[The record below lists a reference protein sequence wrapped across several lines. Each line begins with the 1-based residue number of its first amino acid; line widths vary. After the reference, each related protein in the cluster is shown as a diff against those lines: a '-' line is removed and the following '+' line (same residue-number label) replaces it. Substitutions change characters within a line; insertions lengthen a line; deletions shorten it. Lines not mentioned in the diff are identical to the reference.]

1 MRSILCH
8 AKLYLTFLLLLT
20 QCSLRYEDTIFRR
33 SALIRTLDLIFNFHN
48 RILVD
53 FAESIARSTLQ
64 KLVEKAAYIRI
75 VTRRLITSIV
85 YPRLALPSIF
95 ANVRQLASS
104 RLRTPLFS
112 PPSLDPGAPFAF
124 QIFFVE
130 SSACLREFFAFSI
143 DAYIRSRCQCRER
156 LLLRLLSC
164 ARHWSMINK
173 RKNPAQL

>member
-1 MRSILCH
+1 MSRKTLS
-8 AKLYLTFLLLLT
+8 YV
-20 QCSLRYEDTIFRR
+20 SLIINAVFSPLRGYYF
-33 SALIRTLDLIFNFHN
+33 SKIRANENAGFNFQFS
-48 RILVD
+48 RSDSSDGRFVD
-53 FAESIARSTLQ
+53 FAESIARSTLE

-124 QIFFVE
+124 QIFLNRALVYANSLHFPSTPTYEAGVNVANG
-130 SSACLREFFAFSI
+130 S
-143 DAYIRSRCQCRER
+143 Y
-156 LLLRLLSC
+156 
-164 ARHWSMINK
+164 
-173 RKNPAQL
+173 

>member
-1 MRSILCH
+1 MSRKTLS
-8 AKLYLTFLLLLT
+8 YV
-20 QCSLRYEDTIFRR
+20 SLIINAVFSPLQGYYF
-33 SALIRTLDLIFNFHN
+33 SKIRANENAGFNFQFS
-48 RILVD
+48 RSDSSDGRFVD
-53 FAESIARSTLQ
+53 FAESIARSTLE

-112 PPSLDPGAPFAF
+112 PLSLDPGAPFAF